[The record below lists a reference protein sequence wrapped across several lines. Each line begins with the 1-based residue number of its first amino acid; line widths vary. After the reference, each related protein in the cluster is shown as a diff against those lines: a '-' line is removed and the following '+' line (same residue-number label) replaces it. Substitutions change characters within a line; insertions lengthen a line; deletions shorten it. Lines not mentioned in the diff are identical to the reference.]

1 MRNLFLGNIM
11 GATGPAGAAG
21 SSGPAGPSGA
31 TGPAGGPSGPTGATG
46 PLGPVGSTGPA
57 ALISGSST
65 STFNLSDTNS
75 ISTGEYVNL
84 SVPSNLSL
92 SQGNHVRVYNN
103 VTSEF
108 FEGTISAYTS
118 DIMTINVERIF
129 GQGESSSWTVSLAGI
144 VGATGPEGATGPS
157 ISLDAQTIS
166 GDMYLMANENL
177 EVGHGQIHQSPETP
191 YNVSIGG
198 YIEVEDFIPTE
209 KLDISGGLRVRDIY
223 SAGYEKDNKVTP
235 QSGHLVIDPASGVL
249 HYMVPKAEF
258 QLLQGDGFTTSFQ
271 LTSPCRDAEF
281 LFIWDNWYST
291 PYNPGTYSVNGKT
304 LSFDPNDPPQGSFT
318 VRNIIF

>member
-1 MRNLFLGNIM
+1 MKNLFLGNIM

-46 PLGPVGSTGPA
+46 PLGPAGPTGQA
-57 ALISGSST
+57 ALISGLST
-65 STFNLSDTNS
+65 STFNLGDASS
-75 ISTGEYVNL
+75 ITTGDYINL
-84 SVPSNLSL
+84 GVPSNLSL
-92 SQGNHVRVYNN
+92 TQGNHVRVYNN
-103 VTSEF
+103 ANGEF
-108 FEGTISAYTS
+108 FEGSISSYVS
-118 DIMTINVERIF
+118 DVMTIYVNRIL
-129 GQGESSSWTVSLAGI
+129 GQNQSSSWVVSLAGI

-157 ISLDAQTIS
+157 IALDSNTIS

-177 EVGHGQIHQSPETP
+177 EVGHGQIHQSSYAP
-191 YNVSIGG
+191 YNVAVGG

-209 KLDISGGLRVRDIY
+209 KLDVSGGLRVRNIY
-223 SAGYEKDNKVTP
+223 SAGYENNNTITP

-249 HYMVPKAEF
+249 HYMIPKAEF
-258 QLLQGDGFTTSFQ
+258 QLIQGDGLTTDFQ

-281 LFIWDNWYST
+281 LFVWDNWYST